1 MKIIKGDGG
10 GIIFRAHTSYN
21 RFYVFLVGQNGS
33 YQLFLCTGDQ
43 CNKILIDSSSSAIN
57 QGLNQTNLV
66 AVIAQKSTIGLYVNH
81 QLIGSVVDNTF
92 SSGQI
97 GVTAISWLNPTEVVY
112 SNAKVW
118 TV

>member
-1 MKIIKGDGG
+1 
-10 GIIFRAHTSYN
+10 
-21 RFYVFLVGQNGS
+21 QNGS
-33 YQLFLCTGDQ
+33 YQLFHCTGDQ

-66 AVIAQKSTIGLYVNH
+66 AVIAQNSTIGLYVNH

-97 GVTAISWLNPTEVVY
+97 GVTAMP
-112 SNAKVW
+112 
-118 TV
+118 